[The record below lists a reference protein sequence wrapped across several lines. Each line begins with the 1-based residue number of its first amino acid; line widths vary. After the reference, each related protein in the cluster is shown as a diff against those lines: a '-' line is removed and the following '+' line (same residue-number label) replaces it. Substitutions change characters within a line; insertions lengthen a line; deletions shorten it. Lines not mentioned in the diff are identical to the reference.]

1 MRRTIQRFRAE
12 LLHDLVPAHRAAP
25 RVQVRDSNQGGAT
38 CYGSKG
44 AERGKV
50 TEVQAPLGAGAHGR
64 TIRHHEALHAR
75 YSSPMSKR
83 SKYSP
88 IAFNAVEDMRVHAL
102 WWPRGM
108 SRRANRDC
116 LAVALRDARQAR
128 GAELENFDA
137 FNITLLIL
145 GRSIAIV
152 DKLGDSSQR
161 EYVNSVAAQLYGP
174 IISSELWEIMRNC
187 GARGAVK
194 RFHALLREK
203 APPRP
208 GTSKGAGSKGPASS
222 APMRVVRLPLVAA
235 CDPSPV
241 VALARTGS
249 HINASRLARAVITG
263 SSAGLFRRRVTK
275 SPQGTVL
282 IDASCSMGLTNDRLR
297 ALCCAFPAATV
308 AFYSGQGQMG
318 DGAYGTLVIFAENG
332 RRAEV
337 IPDSVLHGSNSV
349 DLWALTWLL
358 SQPRPRR
365 FVTDGGFCGG
375 PDGQD
380 METSKLLACALSAG
394 SVELVASLHDLNV

>member
-1 MRRTIQRFRAE
+1 
-12 LLHDLVPAHRAAP
+12 
-25 RVQVRDSNQGGAT
+25 
-38 CYGSKG
+38 
-44 AERGKV
+44 
-50 TEVQAPLGAGAHGR
+50 
-64 TIRHHEALHAR
+64 
-75 YSSPMSKR
+75 MSKR

-108 SRRANRDC
+108 SRRANRDAI
-116 LAVALRDARQAR
+116 AVALRDARQAT
-128 GAELENFDA
+128 GAELENVDA

-145 GRSIAIV
+145 GRSLAIV
-152 DKLGDSSQR
+152 DKLGDGSQR
-161 EYVNSVAAQLYGP
+161 EYVRSVAAQLYGP
-174 IISSELWEIMRNC
+174 LISAELRDIMYDC
-187 GARGAVK
+187 GAKGAVK

-208 GTSKGAGSKGPASS
+208 PHARKGAGSKGAASS

-235 CDPSPV
+235 CDPAPV

-249 HINASRLARAVITG
+249 HINAARLARAVITG

-282 IDASCSMGLTNDRLR
+282 IDASGSMGLTNDRLR

-349 DLWALTWLL
+349 DQWALTWLL
-358 SQPRPRR
+358 SQPGPRR

-380 METSKLLACALSAG
+380 LETSKLLACALNAG
-394 SVELVASLHDLNV
+394 SVELVASLDDLNV